1 MKWKIPHNKLIAFG
15 SDGASV
21 MSGSDKGVK
30 GRLLE
35 LNPHLIHI
43 HCMAHRLAL
52 STSRA
57 ADMKNYQEWLTSV
70 FYYFKASPTREEEL
84 HEVQTVLDLPVL
96 KCKEIHVHAIRWL
109 SCYEAVSSVFRCLD
123 ALISYFHKR
132 EASKDPKAKGLLKKM
147 ATTSFIYITYLLMD
161 VLPIVSRLCLALQ
174 KENLD
179 VAVAKVREQPFDFD
193 GKRLERL
200 FCFKIFIF
208 CVFRIKSFIFYIGQ
222 IKLFIFIFEV
232 FSSLDW
238 SKSEGKNIF
247 FFIFEIKFYIFN

>member
-1 MKWKIPHNKLIAFG
+1 
-15 SDGASV
+15 

-43 HCMAHRLAL
+43 HCMAHRLTL
-52 STSRA
+52 STSQV
-57 ADMKNYQEWLTSV
+57 ADGVPAMKNYQEWLTSV

-123 ALISYFHKR
+123 ALISYFHKL

-147 ATTSFIYITYLLMD
+147 ATTTLLIYLWMYYQSSQD
-161 VLPIVSRLCLALQ
+161 FVLHCRRKTWMLQ
-174 KENLD
+174 WQ
-179 VAVAKVREQPFDFD
+179 R
-193 GKRLERL
+193 
-200 FCFKIFIF
+200 
-208 CVFRIKSFIFYIGQ
+208 
-222 IKLFIFIFEV
+222 
-232 FSSLDW
+232 
-238 SKSEGKNIF
+238 
-247 FFIFEIKFYIFN
+247 